1 MEYVSSERKLLP
13 YGMMNFADI
22 RLDNYYYVDK
32 TSFIPV
38 IEQSDRFFFFIRPRR
53 FGKSLTLN
61 MLQHYYDV
69 RTRDKFDALFGD
81 LYIGKHP
88 TRDRN
93 SYLVL
98 YLNFSGISGELHNYR
113 QGLDAHCNTSFDYFC
128 DIYAEYLPKG
138 IKEVLNEKAGAV
150 EQLDYLYHQCELAGQ
165 QIYLFI
171 DEYDHFTNA
180 ILSDAESIHRYTE
193 ETHKEGYLRAFFN
206 RVKAGTYSSI
216 KRCFI
221 TGVSPVTMDD
231 LTSGFNIGTN
241 YSLTPKFN
249 AMMGFTED
257 EVREMLTYYSTKAPF
272 HHTVD
277 ELIELMKPWYDNYCF
292 AQECYDQPTLYNSNM
307 VLYFVKNYID
317 NNGKAPRNMI
327 ESNIRIDYE
336 KLRMLIRK
344 DKEFAHDASI
354 IQTLVSQ
361 GYITG
366 ELKDGFPAANIV
378 DSDNF
383 VSLLYYFGMLTVS
396 GTYKG
401 KTKLIIPN
409 QVVREQLYTYL
420 LNTYNEADLSFNNH
434 EKDELSS
441 ALAYDGAWQSYFDYI
456 ADCLKRYA
464 SQRDKQKGES
474 FVHGF
479 TLAMTA
485 QNRFYRPISEA
496 DTQSGYVDIFLSPML
511 EIYPDMSH
519 SYIIELKYARYKDPE
534 SRVEEL
540 RAEAIAQTNRYAD
553 TDRVKNAIGT
563 TQLHKIVVVY
573 KGMEMRVCEEVRIK
587 VDVNQCYNFVC
598 FVGHFGK
605 IRRFRDSPS

>member
-1 MEYVSSERKLLP
+1 MEYVSSDMKLLP
-13 YGMMNFADI
+13 YGMMNFEDI

-32 TSFIPV
+32 TSFIPL
-38 IEQSDRFFFFIRPRR
+38 IERSDRYFFFIRPRR

-88 TRDRN
+88 TDDRN

-98 YLNFSGISGELHNYR
+98 YLNFSGINGELHNYR
-113 QGLDAHCNTSFDYFC
+113 SGLDAHCGITFENFC
-128 DIYAEYLPKG
+128 KIYAEYLPQDTLEGLYAAK
-138 IKEVLNEKAGAV
+138 GAV
-150 EQLDYLYHQCELAGQ
+150 EQLDFLYQVCARAGQ
-165 QIYLFI
+165 KIYLFI

-180 ILSDAESIHRYTE
+180 ILSDADSLRRYTE

-206 RVKAGTYSSI
+206 KVKAGTYSSI

-241 YSLTPKFN
+241 YSLSSKFN
-249 AMMGFTED
+249 QMMGFTEA
-257 EVREMLTYYSTKAPF
+257 EVREMLAYYSTKISF
-272 HHTVD
+272 NHTID
-277 ELIELMKPWYDNYCF
+277 ELIGLMKPWYDSYCF
-292 AQECYDQPTLYNSNM
+292 AQECYGETTLYNSNM

-317 NNGKAPRNMI
+317 NNGRVPRNMI

-344 DKEFAHDASI
+344 DKEFAHDASA

-366 ELKDGFPAANIV
+366 ELKESFPAANIV

-383 VSLLYYFGMLTVS
+383 VSLLYYFGMLTIS
-396 GTYKG
+396 GMYKG
-401 KTKLIIPN
+401 KTKLTIPN
-409 QVVREQLYTYL
+409 QVVQEQLYTYL
-420 LNTYNEADLSFNNH
+420 LNTYNEADLSFSNH
-434 EKDELSS
+434 EKDELAS
-441 ALAYDGAWQSYFDYI
+441 ALAYDGAWQSYFGYI

-464 SQRDKQKGES
+464 SQRDKQKGEF

-496 DTQSGYVDIFLSPML
+496 DTQAGYADIFLCPL
-511 EIYPDMSH
+511 LDIYPDMQH
-519 SYIIELKYARYKDPE
+519 SYIIELKYAKYKDPE
-534 SRVEEL
+534 DRVEEL
-540 RAEAIAQTNRYAD
+540 RKEGIAQANRYAD
-553 TDRVKNAIGT
+553 TDTVQNTVGS

-573 KGMEMRVCEEVRIK
+573 KGMEMRVCEEI
-587 VDVNQCYNFVC
+587 
-598 FVGHFGK
+598 
-605 IRRFRDSPS
+605 

>member
-171 DEYDHFTNA
+171 DEYDHFTND

-573 KGMEMRVCEEVRIK
+573 KGMEMRVCEEV
-587 VDVNQCYNFVC
+587 N
-598 FVGHFGK
+598 
-605 IRRFRDSPS
+605 S

>member
-1 MEYVSSERKLLP
+1 MEYVSSDRKLLP
-13 YGMMNFADI
+13 YGMMNFEDI

-32 TSFIPV
+32 TSFIPL

-69 RTRDKFDALFGD
+69 RTKDKFDSLFGD

-88 TRDRN
+88 TKDRN
-93 SYLVL
+93 SYLVIK
-98 YLNFSGISGELHNYR
+98 LNFSGITGELHNYR
-113 QGLDAHCNTSFDYFC
+113 KNLDEHCRIVFDYFC
-128 DIYAEYLPKG
+128 DVYADYLPEG
-138 IKEVLNEKAGAV
+138 IKEKMAEKDGV
-150 EQLDYLYHQCELAGQ
+150 VSQFEYLFTECARVNQK
-165 QIYLFI
+165 IYLFI
-171 DEYDHFTNA
+171 DEYDHFTNT
-180 ILSDAESIHRYTE
+180 ILSDVDSLNRYTD

-206 RVKAGTYSSI
+206 KIKSGTDSSI

-241 YSLTPKFN
+241 YSLSPRFN
-249 AMMGFTED
+249 EMMGFTED
-257 EVREMLTYYSTKAPF
+257 EVRKMLTYYSTTSHF
-272 HHTVD
+272 SHTVD

-292 AQECYDQPTLYNSNM
+292 AQESYGRTTMYNSNM
-307 VLYFVKNYID
+307 VLYFVKNYIEY
-317 NNGKAPRNMI
+317 NGETPKDMI
-327 ESNIRIDYE
+327 EDNIRIDYE

-366 ELKDGFPAANIV
+366 ELKKGFPAASII
-378 DSDNF
+378 DPDNF
-383 VSLLYYFGMLTVS
+383 VSLLYYFGMLTIS
-396 GTYKG
+396 GTHEG
-401 KTKLIIPN
+401 KCKLTIPN

-420 LNTYNEADLSFNNH
+420 LNTYNDANLSFSSY
-434 EKDELSS
+434 EKNELSS
-441 ALAYDGAWQSYFDYI
+441 ALAYRGTWKTYFDYI

-496 DTQSGYVDIFLSPML
+496 DTQEGYADIFLSPL
-511 EIYPDMSH
+511 LDIYPDMKH
-519 SYIIELKYARYKDPE
+519 SYVIELKYAKYKDPE
-534 SRVEEL
+534 NRVEEL
-540 RAEAIAQTNRYAD
+540 RLEGIAQTNRYAD
-553 TDRVKNAIGT
+553 TDTVKNAIGT

-573 KGMEMRVCEEVRIK
+573 KGMEMRVCEEV
-587 VDVNQCYNFVC
+587 
-598 FVGHFGK
+598 
-605 IRRFRDSPS
+605 

>member
-98 YLNFSGISGELHNYR
+98 YLKFSGISGELHNYR

-277 ELIELMKPWYDNYCF
+277 KLIELMKPWYDNYCF

-441 ALAYDGAWQSYFDYI
+441 ALAYDGAWQSYFNYI

-573 KGMEMRVCEEVRIK
+573 KGMEMRVCEEV
-587 VDVNQCYNFVC
+587 N
-598 FVGHFGK
+598 
-605 IRRFRDSPS
+605 S

>member
-1 MEYVSSERKLLP
+1 MEYVSSDRQLLP
-13 YGMMNFADI
+13 YGMMNFEDI

-32 TSFIPV
+32 TSFIPL

-69 RTRDKFDALFGD
+69 RTKDKFDSLFGD

-88 TRDRN
+88 TKDRN
-93 SYLVL
+93 SYLVIK
-98 YLNFSGISGELHNYR
+98 LNFSGITGELHNYR
-113 QGLDAHCNTSFDYFC
+113 KSLDEHCRIVFDYFC
-128 DIYAEYLPKG
+128 DVYADYLPEG
-138 IKEVLNEKAGAV
+138 IKEKMAEKDGV
-150 EQLDYLYHQCELAGQ
+150 VSQFEYLFTECARVNQK
-165 QIYLFI
+165 IYLFI
-171 DEYDHFTNA
+171 DEYDHFTNT
-180 ILSDAESIHRYTE
+180 ILSDVDSLNRYTD

-206 RVKAGTYSSI
+206 KIKSGTDSSI

-241 YSLTPKFN
+241 YSLSPRFN
-249 AMMGFTED
+249 EMMGFTED
-257 EVREMLTYYSTKAPF
+257 EVRKMLTYYSTTSHF
-272 HHTVD
+272 SHTVD

-292 AQECYDQPTLYNSNM
+292 AQESYGRTTMYNSNM
-307 VLYFVKNYID
+307 VLYFVKNYIEY
-317 NNGKAPRNMI
+317 NGETPKDMI
-327 ESNIRIDYE
+327 EDNIRIDYE

-366 ELKDGFPAANIV
+366 ELKKGFPAASII
-378 DSDNF
+378 DPDNF
-383 VSLLYYFGMLTVS
+383 VSLLYYFGMLTIS
-396 GTYKG
+396 GTHEG
-401 KTKLIIPN
+401 KCKLTIPN

-420 LNTYNEADLSFNNH
+420 LNTYNDANLSFSSY
-434 EKDELSS
+434 EKNELSS
-441 ALAYDGAWQSYFDYI
+441 ALAYRGTWKTYFDYI

-496 DTQSGYVDIFLSPML
+496 DTQEGYADIFLSPL
-511 EIYPDMSH
+511 LDIYPDMKH
-519 SYIIELKYARYKDPE
+519 SYVIELKYAKYKDPE
-534 SRVEEL
+534 NRVEEL
-540 RAEAIAQTNRYAD
+540 RLEGIAQTNRYAD
-553 TDRVKNAIGT
+553 TDTVKNAIGT

-573 KGMEMRVCEEVRIK
+573 KGMEMRVCEEV
-587 VDVNQCYNFVC
+587 
-598 FVGHFGK
+598 
-605 IRRFRDSPS
+605 

>member
-317 NNGKAPRNMI
+317 NGSVPQNMV

-344 DKEFAHDASI
+344 DKEFAHDASA

-366 ELKDGFPAANIV
+366 ELKESFPAANIV

-383 VSLLYYFGMLTVS
+383 VSLLYYFGMLTIS
-396 GTYKG
+396 GMYKG
-401 KTKLIIPN
+401 NTKLTIPN
-409 QVVREQLYTYL
+409 QVVQEQLYTYL
-420 LNTYNEADLSFNNH
+420 LNTYNEADLSFSNH
-434 EKDELSS
+434 EKDELAS
-441 ALAYDGAWQSYFDYI
+441 ALAYDGTWQSYFGYI

-464 SQRDKQKGES
+464 SQRDKQKGEF

-496 DTQSGYVDIFLSPML
+496 DTQAGYADIFLCPL
-511 EIYPDMSH
+511 LDIYPDMQH
-519 SYIIELKYARYKDPE
+519 SYIIELKYAKYKDPE
-534 SRVEEL
+534 DRVEEL
-540 RAEAIAQTNRYAD
+540 RKEGIAQANRYAD
-553 TDRVKNAIGT
+553 TDTVQNTVGS

-573 KGMEMRVCEEVRIK
+573 KGMEMRVCEEI
-587 VDVNQCYNFVC
+587 
-598 FVGHFGK
+598 
-605 IRRFRDSPS
+605 

>member
-441 ALAYDGAWQSYFDYI
+441 ALAYDGVWQSYFDYI

-573 KGMEMRVCEEVRIK
+573 KGMEMRVCEEV
-587 VDVNQCYNFVC
+587 N
-598 FVGHFGK
+598 
-605 IRRFRDSPS
+605 S

>member
-38 IEQSDRFFFFIRPRR
+38 VEQSDRFFFFIRPRR

-396 GTYKG
+396 GTFEG

-420 LNTYNEADLSFNNH
+420 LNTYNEADLSFSNH

-441 ALAYDGAWQSYFDYI
+441 ALAYRGAWQSYFDYI

-496 DTQSGYVDIFLSPML
+496 DTQSGYADIFLSPML

-519 SYIIELKYARYKDPE
+519 SYIIELKYAKYKDPE

-573 KGMEMRVCEEVRIK
+573 KGMEMRVCEEV
-587 VDVNQCYNFVC
+587 N
-598 FVGHFGK
+598 
-605 IRRFRDSPS
+605 S

>member
-1 MEYVSSERKLLP
+1 MEYVSSDMKLLP
-13 YGMMNFADI
+13 YGMMNFEDI

-32 TSFIPV
+32 TSFIPL
-38 IEQSDRFFFFIRPRR
+38 IERSDRYFFFIRPRR

-88 TRDRN
+88 TDDRN

-98 YLNFSGISGELHNYR
+98 YLNFSGITGELHNYR
-113 QGLDAHCNTSFDYFC
+113 SGLDAHCGITFENFC
-128 DIYAEYLPKG
+128 KIYAEYLPQDTLECLCAAK
-138 IKEVLNEKAGAV
+138 GAV
-150 EQLDYLYHQCELAGQ
+150 EQLDFLYQVCERAGQ
-165 QIYLFI
+165 KIYLFI

-180 ILSDAESIHRYTE
+180 ILSDADSLRRYTE

-206 RVKAGTYSSI
+206 KVKAGTYSSI

-241 YSLTPKFN
+241 YSLSSKFN
-249 AMMGFTED
+249 QMMGFTEA
-257 EVREMLTYYSTKAPF
+257 EVREMLAYYSTKISF
-272 HHTVD
+272 NHTID
-277 ELIELMKPWYDNYCF
+277 ELIGLMKPWYDNYCF
-292 AQECYDQPTLYNSNM
+292 AQECYGETTLYNSNM

-317 NNGKAPRNMI
+317 NNGRVPRNMI

-344 DKEFAHDASI
+344 DKEFAHDASA

-366 ELKDGFPAANIV
+366 ELKESFPTANIV

-383 VSLLYYFGMLTVS
+383 VSLLYYFGMLTIS
-396 GTYKG
+396 GMYKG
-401 KTKLIIPN
+401 KTKLTIPN
-409 QVVREQLYTYL
+409 QVVQEQLYTYL
-420 LNTYNEADLSFNNH
+420 LNTYNEADLSFSNH
-434 EKDELSS
+434 EKDELAS
-441 ALAYDGAWQSYFDYI
+441 ALAYDGAWQSYFGYI

-464 SQRDKQKGES
+464 SQRDKQKGEF

-496 DTQSGYVDIFLSPML
+496 DTQAGYADIFLCPL
-511 EIYPDMSH
+511 LDIYPDMQH
-519 SYIIELKYARYKDPE
+519 SYIIELKYAKYKDPE
-534 SRVEEL
+534 DRVKEL
-540 RAEAIAQTNRYAD
+540 RKEGIAQANRYAD
-553 TDRVKNAIGT
+553 TDTVQNAVGS

-573 KGMEMRVCEEVRIK
+573 KGMEMRVCEEI
-587 VDVNQCYNFVC
+587 
-598 FVGHFGK
+598 
-605 IRRFRDSPS
+605 

>member
-396 GTYKG
+396 GTFEG

-441 ALAYDGAWQSYFDYI
+441 ALAYDGAWQSYFNYI

-540 RAEAIAQTNRYAD
+540 RAEAIAQANRYAD

-573 KGMEMRVCEEVRIK
+573 KGMEMRVCEEV
-587 VDVNQCYNFVC
+587 N
-598 FVGHFGK
+598 
-605 IRRFRDSPS
+605 S

>member
-1 MEYVSSERKLLP
+1 MEYVSSGRKLLP

-128 DIYAEYLPKG
+128 DIYAEYLPQG

-409 QVVREQLYTYL
+409 QVVREQFYTYL
-420 LNTYNEADLSFNNH
+420 LNTYNEADLSFSNH

-441 ALAYDGAWQSYFDYI
+441 ALAYRGAWQSYFDYI

-519 SYIIELKYARYKDPE
+519 SYIIELKYAKYKDPE

-540 RAEAIAQTNRYAD
+540 RAEGVSQANRYAD

-573 KGMEMRVCEEVRIK
+573 KGMEMRVCEEV
-587 VDVNQCYNFVC
+587 N
-598 FVGHFGK
+598 
-605 IRRFRDSPS
+605 S

>member
-396 GTYKG
+396 GTFEG

-496 DTQSGYVDIFLSPML
+496 DTQSGYADIFLSPML

-573 KGMEMRVCEEVRIK
+573 KGMEMRVCEEV
-587 VDVNQCYNFVC
+587 N
-598 FVGHFGK
+598 
-605 IRRFRDSPS
+605 S

>member
-396 GTYKG
+396 GTFEG

-420 LNTYNEADLSFNNH
+420 LNTYNEADLSFSNH

-441 ALAYDGAWQSYFDYI
+441 ALAYRGAWQSYFDYI

-496 DTQSGYVDIFLSPML
+496 DTHSGSVDIFLSPML

-534 SRVEEL
+534 SLVEEL
-540 RAEAIAQTNRYAD
+540 RAEAIAQANRYAD

-573 KGMEMRVCEEVRIK
+573 KGMEMRVCEEV
-587 VDVNQCYNFVC
+587 N
-598 FVGHFGK
+598 
-605 IRRFRDSPS
+605 S